1 MSKESIPLSRSEI
14 SQLSEASTNATTP
27 VSVEALPL
35 LVEKTEFFPDVQIK
49 SSEET
54 DNGEQNSGTI
64 CGVYN
69 YKMKISPETMHHG
82 AVVLSQH
89 MLQTHSYPDIGEIV
103 HQEGTLRKMAAS
115 LTE

>member
-14 SQLSEASTNATTP
+14 SQISEASTNATTP
-27 VSVEALPL
+27 GSVEALSL
-35 LVEKTEFFPDVQIK
+35 SVEKTEFVPDIEIK

-54 DNGEQNSGTI
+54 DNGEKSSGTI

-69 YKMKISPETMHHG
+69 YKIKISPETMHHG
-82 AVVLSQH
+82 AVVISQH
-89 MLQTHSYPDIGEIV
+89 MLQTHSYPDTGDSV
-103 HQEGTLRKMAAS
+103 HQEGTLRRMAES

>member
-1 MSKESIPLSRSEI
+1 MSKSSAPLSRSEI
-14 SQLSEASTNATTP
+14 SQFSEASSIASSP
-27 VSVEALPL
+27 VSVEELPL
-35 LVEKTEFFPDVQIK
+35 SVEKTEFVPDVGIK

-54 DNGEQNSGTI
+54 DNGEKSSGTI

-89 MLQTHSYPDIGEIV
+89 MLQAHGYSDTVDSV
-103 HQEGTLRKMAAS
+103 HQEGTLIRMAAS